1 MKVQRGRRGEQEKG
15 ECWEVLETAE
25 RGVRESKR
33 DSVGWETF
41 LSLSV
46 CLSFCFAWPGCA
58 GLACLPAC
66 LPGMYTAQGGQW
78 ISLNDTKARELR
90 LGMKPL
96 TSHNLPLLQIKRHEK
111 SEKNSFDLPS
121 LSLLSPPFLR
131 LSPRPSALVY
141 APFIVKPFL
150 SRSTSSS
157 SGCLSWNFSQHD
169 VTARAVIVLMARVAP
184 DAYIQHASIHTIQTH
199 FTRRVTWCITSRS
212 QALQKEGFYFIF
224 FTVPSR

>member
-1 MKVQRGRRGEQEKG
+1 MISRYESSERE
-15 ECWEVLETAE
+15 E
-25 RGVRESKR
+25 RGARKGGVLRSIR
-33 DSVGWETF
+33 DSRERSQREQARLCRMRNFSLSLCV
-41 LSLSV
+41 SLSV
-46 CLSFCFAWPGCA
+46 LR
-58 GLACLPAC
+58 GLVVQGSPAC

-157 SGCLSWNFSQHD
+157 SGCLS
-169 VTARAVIVLMARVAP
+169 
-184 DAYIQHASIHTIQTH
+184 
-199 FTRRVTWCITSRS
+199 
-212 QALQKEGFYFIF
+212 
-224 FTVPSR
+224 